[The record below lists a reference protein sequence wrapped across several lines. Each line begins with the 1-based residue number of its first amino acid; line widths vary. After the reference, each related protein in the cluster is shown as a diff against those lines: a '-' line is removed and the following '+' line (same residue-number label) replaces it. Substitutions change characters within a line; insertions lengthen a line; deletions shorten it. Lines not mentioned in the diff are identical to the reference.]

1 VTAPLVVN
9 CPICSAP
16 VEWTPES
23 RWRPFCSQRCRTI
36 DLGAWASEAYRI
48 PLTEPADSEAD
59 SGEPPDDRRDRSKSA

>member
-1 VTAPLVVN
+1 VPAPRVVN

-36 DLGAWASEAYRI
+36 DLGAWASESYRI
-48 PLTEPADSEAD
+48 PLSTSPDSEGE
-59 SGEPPDDRRDRSKSA
+59 SGEIPDNASDDSQSS